1 MRLVKESEIEYTS
14 FLDVINNKSELE
26 QVALGEDNIEVTKK
40 ENIPSIFSKDN
51 FEEFL
56 RFEENIERAKNIV
69 VVAESLNN
77 YLTKNVFIKGSFLC
91 LFNKTKTTL
100 KSVGNSNYEF
110 LEKYLK
116 YINTKSSSERFFEN
130 EKNSKQPLPH
140 IHEYNDKKGKILVIP
155 ILLNERRKGLLL
167 LSVIDA
173 INDNFENNIN
183 LIKSALKV
191 TMLKFESL
199 MYKYKSTN
207 YLNELQLYESKLSN
221 GYRLMAIGE
230 LVNVSMTGIL
240 NPMQTILSLTELLE
254 EKENNNEKSAK
265 SIIKDQINDVKNI
278 ITNIIKFARKD
289 KYPLQIQATD
299 LNRLIKEYHDI
310 ASISLYNKDYE
321 FILDLQDDIPLIL
334 SNRNYI
340 HQFLINIF
348 DIIISQQES
357 VGGILVQTRYSNDLI
372 SLRVV
377 SSDYIE
383 VLDEKDKSNKSD
395 LSLNILRKLIK
406 KHHGIIE
413 VKSSEETG
421 SIIILKFP
429 IK

>member
-14 FLDVINNKSELE
+14 FLDVLNNKGELE
-26 QVALGEDNIEVTKK
+26 QVALGEDKIEVTKN
-40 ENIPSIFSKDN
+40 EDIPSNFYQDN
-51 FEEFL
+51 FEQFLEF
-56 RFEENIERAKNIV
+56 ESNIEKSTNIV
-69 VVAESLNN
+69 DVADSLNN
-77 YLTKNVFIKGSFLC
+77 YLTENVFTKGTLLC
-91 LFNKTKTTL
+91 LFNKTKSNL
-100 KSVGNSNYEF
+100 KPVGNSNYEF
-110 LEKYLK
+110 LETYLK
-116 YINTKSSSERFFEN
+116 YINTKSSSDHFFEN
-130 EKNSKQPLPH
+130 EKKSKKPIPY
-140 IHEYNDKKGKILVIP
+140 IHEYNDKREKILVIP
-155 ILLNERRKGLLL
+155 ILLNERKKGLLL

-173 INDNFENNIN
+173 INNNFENNIN
-183 LIKSALKV
+183 LIKSALKL
-191 TMLKFESL
+191 TMLKLESL
-199 MYKYKSTN
+199 MYKYNSAS

-230 LVNVSMTGIL
+230 FVNVSMSGIL

-254 EKENNNEKSAK
+254 ENENNNDKSAK
-265 SIIKDQINDVKNI
+265 SIIKEQINDVKKI
-278 ITNIIKFARKD
+278 ISNIIKFARED
-289 KYPLQIQATD
+289 KNPLKIQTTD
-299 LNRLIKEYHDI
+299 LNKIIKEYHDL

-348 DIIISQQES
+348 DIIVPQKEN
-357 VGGILVQTRYSNDLI
+357 VGGILVQTKYSDELI

-377 SSDYIE
+377 SSDYIKI
-383 VLDEKDKSNKSD
+383 LDEKDKSNKSS
-395 LSLNILRKLIK
+395 LSLNILRKLIE

-413 VKSSEETG
+413 VKSSKKTG